1 MGSSRSRTVGLAFLA
16 LLVVATF
23 LVRRTG
29 ILPERGAE
37 FDPVDYQEAPVVEAE
52 EAHTAVG
59 ERAVVCG
66 TVVNVTFATGVG
78 GQPTYLNLERAF
90 PDQPFDAVIWGR
102 HRDRFHPP
110 PETAYRQRRICVAGR
125 VTTHE
130 GVPRI
135 EVSTPEQIRTAPG
148 G

>member
-1 MGSSRSRTVGLAFLA
+1 MASSRSRTVGLAFLA

-29 ILPERGAE
+29 MLPERGAE

-52 EAHTAVG
+52 DAHSVVG

-66 TVVNVTFATGVG
+66 TVANVTFATGVG
-78 GQPTYLNLERAF
+78 GRPTYLNLERAY
-90 PDQPFDAVIWGR
+90 PEQPFDAVIWGR
-102 HRDRFHPP
+102 HRDRFESP
-110 PETAYRQRRICVAGR
+110 PETAYRHQRICVAGR

-135 EVSTPEQIRTAPG
+135 EVTTPEQIRIAPG
-148 G
+148 S